1 MNYIQKITF
10 FCLITLSTVYNGFG
24 QKLPPFLNPQAER
37 WADSVLQTMKPD
49 ERISQLI
56 MVAAWSNKDS
66 THIKEIRKLISDWG
80 IGGVCFFQGGPM
92 RQANLTNNYQKL
104 SKIPL
109 MVGIDGEWG
118 LAMRLDSTIRFP
130 RQMTLSAIK
139 DQQLIYDMAQEIA
152 RECKIMGI
160 HVNFAPDADINNN
173 PSNPIIGSRS
183 FGDDREDVY
192 LKSLLY
198 MNGLQDNH
206 ILATGKHFPG
216 HGNADSDSH
225 LTLPL
230 INQPISEMDSIELY
244 PFKKL
249 INEGLGSMMVAHLSV
264 PALDSIPNNPST
276 LSKEIVTGLLKNKLG
291 FQGLIFTDA
300 LNMKGVSALYKP
312 GIVDKLAFMSGN
324 DVLLYCE
331 DVRKAVQQIH
341 LAVENCEIKQEEI
354 DVRAKKVL
362 MAKYW
367 TGLNNYSPIDT
378 SNLLSRL
385 NSNNGQFLQRS
396 LFEKAI
402 TVLKNQDSILPLQR
416 KDTLRIAVVSIG
428 EKKDNAFQ
436 AQLKMYGKVD
446 VFAEEKDA
454 PLSVLMALYS
464 FLSNYDYVI
473 LSLHSTTMKASTNFG
488 ISEGTIRF
496 VDSVLIKYP
505 TIFVDFGNSYTLS
518 KFKNIQSAQAILLAY
533 EDFPLMQQLAAQT
546 IYGGIEAT
554 GTLPVTVNKELTRK
568 SGEKTIEPIRLKY
581 SLPEEVGMSSDTLSQ
596 IDTIV
601 SKAIAANAIPG
612 CQVLVARKGV
622 VIYNKSFGTK
632 TYNSTDT
639 VRNSDLYDI
648 ASVTKVVGTA
658 LATMK
663 LYDLKK
669 IDLNHPLSKF
679 FTPLKSTNKKAL
691 LVKEILAHQ
700 AGLVPWIPFYKKT
713 MVDTFLVPGIFSK
726 IKSEDYPVRVADSMY
741 METSYSD
748 SLIDWVFDSQLNAP
762 GKYVYSDLGPI
773 LMMLATEKITG
784 QSFDKYISNNF
795 YNPLGLSRITY
806 NPREKFSLSEIVPT
820 ENDLVFRKQLL
831 RGDVHD
837 PAAAMMGGI
846 SGNAGIFS
854 NANDLAVI
862 MQMLLNKGS
871 YGGKNYI
878 HSSTVDL
885 FTRQQ
890 FPLNNNRRGLLFDK
904 PELDP
909 NKASPCAKEAGPNT
923 FGHQGF
929 TGTCVWAD
937 PDSELIYIFLSNRVN
952 PDATNEKLTKMNVRT
967 TIQSAIYHSIIN

>member
-1 MNYIQKITF
+1 MNYIKKISLF
-10 FCLITLSTVYNGFG
+10 WLIAISTANNCYS
-24 QKLPPFLNPQAER
+24 QKLPPFISTQAER
-37 WADSVLQTMKPD
+37 WADSVLLTMTPD

-66 THIKEIRKLISDWG
+66 THIKELRKLISDWG
-80 IGGVCFFQGGPM
+80 IGGVCFFQGGPV
-92 RQANLTNNYQKL
+92 RQANLTNDYQKI

-139 DQQLIYDMAQEIA
+139 DQHLIYDMAQEIA
-152 RECKIMGI
+152 RECKVMGI

-183 FGDDREDVY
+183 FGDDREDVSV
-192 LKSLLY
+192 KSLLY

-230 INQPISEMDSIELY
+230 INQPIAELDSVELF

-249 INEGLGSMMVAHLSV
+249 INEGLGSMMVAHLNV

-300 LNMKGVSALYKP
+300 LNMKGVSAMYKP
-312 GIVDKLAFMSGN
+312 GMLDKLALMSGN

-331 DVRKAVQQIH
+331 DVRKTVQQIH
-341 LAVENCEIKQEEI
+341 LAVENCEIKQEDI
-354 DVRAKKVL
+354 DVHAKKVL

-367 TGLNNYSPIDT
+367 VGLNNYTPIDT
-378 SNLLSRL
+378 TNLISRL
-385 NSNNGQFLQRS
+385 NSNNGQLLQHN
-396 LFEKAI
+396 LFEKAL
-402 TVLKNQDSILPLQR
+402 TLLKNQDSILPLQK
-416 KDTLRIAVVSIG
+416 KDTLRIAAVSIG
-428 EKKDNAFQ
+428 EKLDNNFQ
-436 AQLKMYGKVD
+436 KQLKMYGKVD

-454 PLSVLMALYS
+454 PLSVLNALFN

-473 LSLHSTTMKASTNFG
+473 LSLHNTTMKASTNFG
-488 ISEGTIRF
+488 ISEGTVRF

-533 EDFPLMQQLAAQT
+533 EDFPLMHQLAAQS
-546 IYGGIEAT
+546 IFGGIQTNGA
-554 GTLPVTVNKELTRK
+554 LPVTVNNELKRK
-568 SGEKTIEPIRLKY
+568 SGETTIEPIRLKY

-601 SKAIAANAIPG
+601 NRAISANAIPG

-639 VRNSDLYDI
+639 VKNSDLYDI
-648 ASVTKVVGTA
+648 ASVTKVVATA

-663 LYDLKK
+663 LFDQKK

-679 FTPLKSTNKKAL
+679 FSPLKSTNKRAL

-700 AGLVPWIPFYKKT
+700 AGLVPWIPFYKQT
-713 MVDTFLVPGIFSK
+713 MVDTFLVPGIYSK
-726 IKSEDYPVRVADSMY
+726 MKSEDYPVRVADSMY
-741 METSYSD
+741 MEASYSD
-748 SLIDWVFDSQLNAP
+748 SLIDWIFDSHLNAP

-773 LMMLATEKITG
+773 IMMLATEKITG
-784 QSFDKYISNNF
+784 QPFDQYVDNNF
-795 YNPLGLSRITY
+795 YKPLGLTRIAY
-806 NPREKFSLSEIVPT
+806 NPRDKFSLREIVPT
-820 ENDLVFRKQLL
+820 ENDMVFRKQLL
-831 RGDVHD
+831 IGDVHD

-862 MQMLLNKGS
+862 MQMLLNKGN
-871 YGGKNYI
+871 YGGKSYI
-878 HSSTVDL
+878 RPSTVDL
-885 FTRQQ
+885 FTSQQ
-890 FPLNNNRRGLLFDK
+890 FPQNNNRRGLLFDK

-909 NKASPCAKEAGPNT
+909 NKTSPCAKEAGPNT

-952 PDATNEKLTKMNVRT
+952 PDATNEKLSKMNVRT
-967 TIQSAIYHSIIN
+967 TIQSAIYHSIVN